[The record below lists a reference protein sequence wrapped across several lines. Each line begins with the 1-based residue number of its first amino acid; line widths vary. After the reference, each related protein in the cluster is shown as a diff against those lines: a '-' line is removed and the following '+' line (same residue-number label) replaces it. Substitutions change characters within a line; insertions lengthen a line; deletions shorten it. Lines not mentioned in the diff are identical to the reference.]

1 MEPEGFNSIAGTVA
15 LSSKGVYFTFTPK
28 MLPVK
33 ISFDESLIAT
43 LSEASMHLGNLNG
56 LGFLLP
62 NPHVFIM
69 PYLKKEA
76 VWSSRIEGTR
86 TSLSD
91 VFLFEAKE
99 EKDPK
104 ETDFDL
110 REVINH
116 INATEHALK
125 KIKTQ
130 ELNLELILELH
141 KILLKG
147 VRGEKKEPGQI
158 RTAQNWIGKPNSSLT
173 DATFVPPEPEKV
185 KPLLENLFAYLNT
198 EDNIPPLIKIG
209 MAHYQFESIH
219 PFRDGNG
226 RIGRLIITL
235 FLCKKNILS
244 LPLLYISG
252 YFEKNRDSYYDLLLD
267 VSKKGNYNEWLKFF
281 LKGVIT
287 QSKDA
292 IERATK
298 LEKYSKECKEQLVEK
313 SNTNSL
319 KLFEHLLGN
328 PYITIP
334 NAKRILKKEYPTAQ
348 RAVQKLVDAGM
359 LKEITGKQRNT
370 VYLAEKI
377 KQILE

>member
-1 MEPEGFNSIAGTVA
+1 MEPEGFNQIAGTVSMA
-15 LSSKGVYFTFTPK
+15 SKGVYYTFNPNF
-28 MLPVK
+28 LPAK
-33 ISFDESLIAT
+33 IKFDEPLISI
-43 LSEASMHLGNLNG
+43 LSEASMNLGNLNG

-62 NPHVFIM
+62 NPHIFIM

-86 TSLSD
+86 TSLSE
-91 VFLFEAKE
+91 VFLFEAKD
-99 EKDPK
+99 EK
-104 ETDFDL
+104 EMNFDL
-110 REVINH
+110 QEVINH
-116 INATEHALK
+116 INATEYALN

-147 VRGEKKEPGQI
+147 VRGLQKEPGQI
-158 RTAQNWIGKPNSSLT
+158 RTTQNWIGKPDSAIN
-173 DATFVPPEPEKV
+173 DATFVPPEPAKV
-185 KPLLENLFAYLNT
+185 KALLENLFAYLNA
-198 EDNIPPLIKIG
+198 EDNTPPLVKIG
-209 MAHYQFESIH
+209 IAHYQFEAIH

-226 RIGRLIITL
+226 RIGRLLIT
-235 FLCKKNILS
+235 FYLCKKNILL

-252 YFEKNRDSYYDLLLD
+252 YFEKNRDAYYDLLLD
-267 VSKKGNYNEWLKFF
+267 VSKKGAYDEWLKFF
-281 LKGVIT
+281 LKAVIA

-298 LEKYSKECKEQLVEK
+298 LEKYSKECKEKLLDK
-313 SNTNSL
+313 SNTNAL
-319 KLFEHLLGN
+319 KLFENLLGN

-334 NAKRILKKEYPTAQ
+334 NAKKILKKEYPTAK
-348 RAVQKLVDAGM
+348 RAIQKLIEAGI

-370 VYLAEKI
+370 IFVAEKI

>member
-1 MEPEGFNSIAGTVA
+1 MEPEGFNGVAGITA
-15 LSSKGVYFTFTPK
+15 LSSKGIYYAFTPK

-33 ISFDESLIAT
+33 VNFDDSLVAM
-43 LSEASMHLGNLNG
+43 LSEASMNLGNLNG
-56 LGFLLP
+56 IGFLLP

-99 EKDPK
+99 EKDSK
-104 ETDFDL
+104 EMNFDL
-110 REVINH
+110 QEVINH
-116 INATEHALK
+116 ISATEHALK
-125 KIKTQ
+125 KIKVQ

-141 KILLKG
+141 KILLNG

-158 RTAQNWIGKPNSSLT
+158 RTTQNWIGKPNSSLN

-185 KPLLENLFAYLNT
+185 KALLENLFDYLNA
-198 EDNIPPLIKIG
+198 EDNIPPLIKAGI
-209 MAHYQFESIH
+209 AHYQFESIH

-235 FLCKKNILS
+235 YLCKKNVLS

-267 VSKKGNYNEWLKFF
+267 VSKKGNYNSWLKFF
-281 LKGVIT
+281 LNGVII

-298 LEKYSKECKEQLVEK
+298 IEKYSKECREK
-313 SNTNSL
+313 LLDRSNTNSL

-328 PYITIP
+328 PFITVP
-334 NAKRILKKEYPTAQ
+334 NAKKILKKEYPTAQ
-348 RAVQKLVDAGM
+348 RAIQKLVDAGM

-370 VYLAEKI
+370 VYVAEKI